1 MQKVNWGIIGLGSVA
16 KEFIDGFKKS
26 SNAILTG
33 LASKDINKI
42 NYYKKNHQL
51 KVRYYFDDY
60 EKIIEEK
67 NVDIIYLALPTFLHK
82 KWTINCLNKK
92 KFVLVEKPSMM
103 NFSEITEVDKHPNSN
118 KFFFEAFMYLFHPQ
132 IKKVFEL
139 IRDEEI
145 GELVSMESYF
155 GNNILTKK
163 NFFGFIKKKKI
174 NPKRR
179 IFNKEMGGGCIL
191 DLGCYPVSFAVQ
203 LASIKNAVNYKNIK
217 YTNKII
223 KLGTTGVEIDS
234 FLNIEFDNDFS
245 CKIGASFSQNIGKG
259 TVIVGTRG
267 KIIIEDTWTANPS
280 KIILRKK
287 DKDKIFNF
295 QLKKNIY
302 AYEIEAISEQI
313 LDQSKINKQCIKID
327 QSKIFLNILDSWK
340 N

>member
-1 MQKVNWGIIGLGSVA
+1 
-16 KEFIDGFKKS
+16 
-26 SNAILTG
+26 
-33 LASKDINKI
+33 
-42 NYYKKNHQL
+42 
-51 KVRYYFDDY
+51 
-60 EKIIEEK
+60 
-67 NVDIIYLALPTFLHK
+67 
-82 KWTINCLNKK
+82 
-92 KFVLVEKPSMM
+92 
-103 NFSEITEVDKHPNSN
+103 
-118 KFFFEAFMYLFHPQ
+118 
-132 IKKVFEL
+132 
-139 IRDEEI
+139 
-145 GELVSMESYF
+145 
-155 GNNILTKK
+155 
-163 NFFGFIKKKKI
+163 
-174 NPKRR
+174 
-179 IFNKEMGGGCIL
+179 MGGGCIL